1 MIYTHTFIH
10 VSQYI
15 RNICFICI
23 IHSHICIYHN
33 LWETVM
39 YLLYAFCILS
49 TYLSSVYQL
58 STTYHLAIMIYLYYI
73 IWSIFLSSVTCLSW
87 SLSNLSVIYQD
98 LSLSYLPIIYPS
110 SIIYLWVVCS
120 ARIDCSYN
128 LTFFNM
134 TTSSSFLFCLAW
146 GSSLETI
153 SPSLITSLP
162 IIYKKKNTVVFS

>member
-1 MIYTHTFIH
+1 MLLCLSVHTIPSAWAALCPLSTGKLLLILPNPAH
-10 VSQYI
+10 VS
-15 RNICFICI
+15 
-23 IHSHICIYHN
+23 HALWN
-33 LWETVM
+33 LWSLSC
-39 YLLYAFCILS
+39 LLGPRIPAAFLPVTS
-49 TYLSSVYQL
+49 MAYTGF
-58 STTYHLAIMIYLYYI
+58 TDR
-73 IWSIFLSSVTCLSW
+73 SIFLSSVTCLSW